1 MAEIQYNSS
10 SDSEGSDVLEGT
22 PVKENCN
29 KTLIIPP
36 LITRNIQLQYPTLSK
51 PEGSLLKKNDKL
63 CSVNPSSSSHTYHA
77 KSSATKKQTQSKM
90 KGKKVGTLRSSSS
103 PQGHVSSEETDKY
116 EKIHTN
122 MSLHSTSSSSPL
134 SSGESDEDVNYIK
147 RGRRYTIESTDS
159 EVSETEESL
168 QPQMVASEVSI
179 YGRRR
184 NIILLSDSEESVTDK
199 AEVLA
204 VSDSGTVDVLE
215 KSSTMHDIS
224 RSVYREK
231 ELIESSDSEGR
242 SVNEGIG
249 RPSISDEP
257 SLEITPDENA
267 SIQEVE
273 SDSENG
279 NPVLETSSSGKFSVQ
294 DKGFKLSIHST
305 EEINDCSVKTV
316 KKYDHTS
323 DGGVKEHTS
332 DGCETVQENVNVNK
346 TKSYCLKS
354 DASFNDCTILKEF
367 PTAHLAQTS
376 VNFQNDFQPNI
387 LTPELYVSKQTV
399 QSNKLQYLEQSLQA
413 VTISEKKNPGV
424 SSADTETLIIQKIRL
439 QSETASVIREIEKL
453 KMILRSTN
461 LANLPDRGTRLQ
473 MSLTEKEIKLK
484 KLKEHWKSSNF
495 DTVSDAVE
503 HVRKPDIYEFEDDAL
518 VSSLP
523 KAGTI
528 HRKTAFLGSIPS
540 TTGMGQR
547 ALQTHRAEKAMTADT
562 LKHLHVTLKSCP
574 GEDVI
579 AEDPKTLSSSVE
591 LMPHQKRALAWLMW
605 RESHK
610 PYGGILGMFFNL
622 ISQGVA

>member
-354 DASFNDCTILKEF
+354 DASFNDCTILKE
-367 PTAHLAQTS
+367 
-376 VNFQNDFQPNI
+376 
-387 LTPELYVSKQTV
+387 TV

>member
-354 DASFNDCTILKEF
+354 DASFNDCTILKE
-367 PTAHLAQTS
+367 
-376 VNFQNDFQPNI
+376 
-387 LTPELYVSKQTV
+387 TV

-523 KAGTI
+523 KDPAGTI

>member
-354 DASFNDCTILKEF
+354 DASFNDCTILKE
-367 PTAHLAQTS
+367 
-376 VNFQNDFQPNI
+376 
-387 LTPELYVSKQTV
+387 
-399 QSNKLQYLEQSLQA
+399 
-413 VTISEKKNPGV
+413 
-424 SSADTETLIIQKIRL
+424 
-439 QSETASVIREIEKL
+439 
-453 KMILRSTN
+453 MILRSTN

-523 KAGTI
+523 KDPAGTI